1 MKPETYFDV
10 PAQVLSVIFRING
23 CQFAAATRLLPY
35 GPSKEQA
42 AQALATFKE
51 FLCGKIPMK
60 PAKELKA
67 PATAFKWR
75 EYRQSTKQLLS
86 GLANAIGQTMPDNFT
101 LLAFRPDTILK
112 PCPVTGTRVALT
124 EMEKSAL
131 GLDPEIWRNLKIH
144 MIHDHK
150 TLERRLDFY
159 PRDSSFHKLAMS
171 ADEGTEAGM
180 DGKT

>member
-1 MKPETYFDV
+1 MPTHRPSFHAPRRDGPIVQESWCTFGGGKTH
-10 PAQVLSVIFRING
+10 QSRIFLGNSS
-23 CQFAAATRLLPY
+23 P
-35 GPSKEQA
+35 
-42 AQALATFKE
+42 
-51 FLCGKIPMK
+51 
-60 PAKELKA
+60 
-67 PATAFKWR
+67 
-75 EYRQSTKQLLS
+75 LS
-86 GLANAIGQTMPDNFT
+86 GLADAIGQTMPDNFT